1 MLFAMKVGIDT
12 FGCDS
17 GRSGHGSYLS
27 SLINALPEDSSL
39 SWELFGP
46 EIDRYTYTEEKSL
59 PFTSVQLSDSL
70 NRVRLW
76 HLFRC
81 NAFSKKRSYDAVLYA
96 AGPQLLPRVYKKP
109 GVVIVNDVISSFL
122 KNENSRWYKG
132 ILVKSLASADCIV
145 AGSEFIRG
153 DMEKCGIRTRRL
165 EVVYSGIDHG
175 TFTHIGK
182 SESDVVDIK
191 PFAIKKPYLIYPS
204 RMQGRAKKH
213 VELIQA
219 FSLFK
224 ERTGLPHRLVI
235 AGSEGRDAQHVKSAA
250 LSSPYASDILI
261 TGYFPHENFG
271 DLYRNADACVFPS
284 VNEGI
289 GLPVMESMASGLP
302 VACSSGG
309 ALKEIA
315 GEGAIYFDSDSIE
328 EMASCIERIVTDR
341 NLREILVKAGL
352 EKAGKYSW
360 EKTAGRMLEIVK
372 SVCG

>member
-1 MLFAMKVGIDT
+1 MKVGIDT

-17 GRSGHGSYLS
+17 GRSGRGSYLS

-39 SWELFGP
+39 SWELFGS
-46 EIDRYTYTEEKSL
+46 EIDRYTYTENRGL
-59 PFTSVQLSDSL
+59 PFTSVQLPDSL
-70 NRVRLW
+70 NMERLW
-76 HLFRC
+76 HIFNC
-81 NAFSKKRSYDAVLYA
+81 GSFSKKRSYDAVLYA
-96 AGPQLLPRVYKKP
+96 AGPQILPFSYRRP

-122 KNENSRWYKG
+122 ETEDSGLYKK
-132 ILVKSLASADCIV
+132 LLLKSLSKADCVV
-145 AGSEFIRG
+145 AGSEFIRH
-153 DMEKCGIRTRRL
+153 DMEKCRIRTRRL

-175 TFTHIGK
+175 IFTTIGK

-204 RMQGRAKKH
+204 RMQGAAKKH
-213 VELIQA
+213 VELIKA

-235 AGSEGRDAQHVKSAA
+235 AGSEGSEAQNVRNAA
-250 LSSPYASDILI
+250 LSSKYASDIFI

-271 DLYRNADACVFPS
+271 DLYRNADACIFPS
-284 VNEGI
+284 VNEGV

-309 ALKEIA
+309 ALREIA
-315 GEGAIYFDSDSIE
+315 GDGAIYFDSDNIE
-328 EMASCIERIVTDR
+328 EMTACIERIVRDG
-341 NLREILVKAGL
+341 NLRESLVKIGL
-352 EKAGKYSW
+352 EKAGEYSW
-360 EKTAGRMLEIVK
+360 KKTAGRILEIVK